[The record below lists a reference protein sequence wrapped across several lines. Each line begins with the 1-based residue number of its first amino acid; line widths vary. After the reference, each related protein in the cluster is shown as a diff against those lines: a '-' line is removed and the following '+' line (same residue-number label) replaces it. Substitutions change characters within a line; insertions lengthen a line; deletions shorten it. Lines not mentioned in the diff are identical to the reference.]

1 MKSLR
6 AILGIPAFHTL
17 VGCLFA
23 LSFVWPFIAFTRPVT
38 VFCSLMGSWAAS
50 IGAAFLLSKGRDEAP
65 ADGSDERGADADV

>member
-17 VGCLFA
+17 VGCVFA
-23 LSFVWPFIAFTRPVT
+23 VSFVWPFVAFTRPVT

-50 IGAAFLLSKGRDEAP
+50 IIAAFLLSKGRDEAP
-65 ADGSDERGADADV
+65 ARDSEENGTDTDV